1 MAWLPFQKG
10 RKMNMR
16 KENKR
21 KRKHMK
27 KGKRGR
33 EREGEIL
40 RNFYCLDNCQHSG
53 CSVKA
58 RNIPAKDLT
67 RNKSHLVVHSRNT

>member
-33 EREGEIL
+33 ERGRDFEEFLLLGQL
-40 RNFYCLDNCQHSG
+40 PTFWLLS
-53 CSVKA
+53 
-58 RNIPAKDLT
+58 
-67 RNKSHLVVHSRNT
+67 